1 MPSKSLHDKP
11 FDEPTCVKLTLFGS
25 YAQAWLPKWIMSGT
39 SQIHI
44 FDLFAGVGYD
54 KADVPGSSIRLLRKI
69 EEQLDHIEQNGTRIV
84 LHLNEYEPGL
94 IVQKNAEQ
102 LKSAVSAY
110 VDARPRLGKAV
121 RIEFYNEDC
130 AELLPRL
137 LSLMRMYPSL
147 VLLDQN
153 GIKFL
158 SYMPE
163 FADMRQTDLLVFAAA
178 SFIRRFGKE
187 DAFQK
192 HLGIDIGRLSEVE
205 YKLIHRELVVELNRA
220 IPADSELKLFPF
232 SLKKE
237 SNIYGV
243 IFGGSHPAAFD
254 AFLDIAWKLD
264 PLSGDA
270 NFDIENESAKVQ
282 GHLFEPTL
290 TKREAFELLLVDL
303 VLSEK
308 LHSNK
313 EVLDF
318 CNSQGHPGNHAH
330 AILLSLKKDGRIFF
344 DGLSPK
350 VNYRQV
356 YRDKNIVSFNIVT
369 K

>member
-11 FDEPTCVKLTLFGS
+11 FDESTCVKLTLFES
-25 YAQAWLPKWIMSGT
+25 YAQAWLPKWIMSGAP
-39 SQIHI
+39 QIHI

-69 EEQLDHIEQNGTRIV
+69 QEQLEHIEQNGTRVV

-102 LKSAVSAY
+102 LRSSVSAY
-110 VDARPRLGKAV
+110 LDARPRLGRAV
-121 RIEFYNEDC
+121 KIEFYNEDC
-130 AELLPRL
+130 AALLPRVL
-137 LSLMRMYPSL
+137 YLMRMYPSL

-153 GIKFL
+153 GIKFF
-158 SYMPE
+158 SYIPE

-178 SFIRRFGKE
+178 SFIRRFGRE
-187 DAFQK
+187 DVFQK

-205 YKLIHRELVVELNRA
+205 YKLIHRELVIELNGA
-220 IPADSELKLFPF
+220 IPAGSELRLFPF

-264 PLSGDA
+264 PRSGDA
-270 NFDIENESAKVQ
+270 NFDIENESAKAQ
-282 GHLFEPTL
+282 GHLFEPNL
-290 TKREAFELLLVDL
+290 TKREAFGLLLIDL

-308 LHSNK
+308 LQSNK

-330 AILLSLKKDGRIFF
+330 PVLLSLKKDGKIVF
-344 DGLSPK
+344 DGRSPK

-356 YRDKNIVSFNIVT
+356 YRDRNMLRFTVVK
-369 K
+369 